1 MPPGGQ
7 IPPPLTVVCGTTRM
21 SIARTGG
28 ATYAMGGFPLSA
40 LAERISS
47 ELGAPVVDATGLT
60 GLFDA
65 ALEYESS
72 RRMTGPGA
80 GPDLNSTDP
89 LPVPLPQAVQQQLG
103 LKLDKG
109 TALLPITIVDAADQP
124 SPD

>member
-1 MPPGGQ
+1 M
-7 IPPPLTVVCGTTRM
+7 
-21 SIARTGG
+21 ATGA
-28 ATYAMGGFPLSA
+28 ATYAMGGWPLST
-40 LAERISS
+40 LVEHFSN
-47 ELGAPVVDATGLT
+47 ELGAPVIDQTGLA
-60 GLFDA
+60 GRFDA
-65 ALEYESS
+65 VVEYESG
-72 RRMTGPGA
+72 RRAGR